1 MVRMVELIE
10 REYDEARAAER
21 LGEWGEMP
29 LLESE
34 DLVAISREAL
44 ARMAA
49 RLEEAEREL
58 DKRLFEESLAHFRS
72 MGYTADKLLSPEDLV
87 DEMDDAPAVHV
98 PRKPVGQV
106 ANQARRTSF
115 LDVFGGLFAKR
126 TKQVG

>member
-1 MVRMVELIE
+1 
-10 REYDEARAAER
+10 
-21 LGEWGEMP
+21 MP

-34 DLVAISREAL
+34 DLLAISREAL

-58 DKRLFEESLAHFRS
+58 DKRLFEESIAHFES

-87 DEMDDAPAVHV
+87 DEVDETAGVHV
-98 PRKPVGQV
+98 PRKPGC
-106 ANQARRTSF
+106 QARRTSF
-115 LDVFGGLFAKR
+115 FDVFGGLFAKR